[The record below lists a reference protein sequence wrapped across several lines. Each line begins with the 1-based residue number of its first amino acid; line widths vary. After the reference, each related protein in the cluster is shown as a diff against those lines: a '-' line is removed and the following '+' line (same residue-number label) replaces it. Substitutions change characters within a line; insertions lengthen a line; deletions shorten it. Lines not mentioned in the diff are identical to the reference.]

1 MCEIVP
7 SFSPLHFQAPAT
19 EHSMSTLKR
28 SSKLSCGIDFGTSNS
43 AIAIATETGARLVP
57 LENGK
62 ATLPSAVFF
71 RNIGTQTVFGRKAIT
86 AYLEGE
92 DGRLMRG
99 LKKVLGTPLM
109 EDKTVIQGRAVG
121 FADILAIYVRHLKD
135 RAEAHAGREIRDA
148 VFGRPVHFHD
158 NRPDLDD
165 RSQEVIEAIAQQ
177 AGFEN
182 VHFQLEPIAAAFA
195 HEANFEDEKLSLVI
209 DLGGGT
215 SDFTVMRLSRRYMNK
230 PERTQDILATAGIR
244 VGGTT
249 FDYRLSTK
257 YFMPQLG
264 LGSEYRGEFDAGKIL
279 KVPST
284 IYAELS
290 DWHLVHRAHSD
301 KAIQDTKTI
310 LRRSL
315 KPERIQR
322 LLSVQ
327 QQQLGYALLE
337 QVEGTKIALSDT
349 DEYEARYLGRGMTTL
364 RMPFKR
370 RHMDDAIREDVEK
383 IFRAIDACL
392 SAAGVKKEHIDCVI
406 LTGGSTE
413 LPAINARVRA
423 AFPRADISQGNKFD
437 SVGLG
442 LAHYAAHAFGV
453 PALPTA
459 STLRPR

>member
-1 MCEIVP
+1 MQAPLEFACLRALTP
-7 SFSPLHFQAPAT
+7 PFSPFHLRFPAT
-19 EHSMSTLKR
+19 AAHSMSTLKR
-28 SSKLSCGIDFGTSNS
+28 SPKPSCGIDFGTSNS
-43 AIAIATETGARLVP
+43 AVAISGGNGAKPVP
-57 LENGK
+57 IEDGR
-62 ATLPSAVFF
+62 ATLPSALFF
-71 RNIGTQTVFGRKAIT
+71 HHAGGRPLFGRAAIA

-92 DGRLMRG
+92 EGRLMRG

-109 EDKTVIQGRAVG
+109 DDKTVIQGRTVG
-121 FADILAIYVRHLKD
+121 FGDILAIYIRHLKEQ
-135 RAEAHAGREIRDA
+135 AELHAGHEIRNA
-148 VFGRPVHFHD
+148 VLGRPVHFHD

-165 RSQEVIEAIAQQ
+165 RSQEVIEAIARQ

-182 VHFQLEPIAAAFA
+182 VRFQLEPIAAAFA

-215 SDFTVMRLSRRYMNK
+215 SDFTVMRLSRRSMNK
-230 PERTQDILATAGIR
+230 PERSGDILATAGIR

-249 FDYRLSTK
+249 FDYRLSTR

-264 LGSEYRGEFDAGKIL
+264 LGSEYRSEFDATKIL
-279 KVPST
+279 TVPST

-290 DWHLVHRAHSD
+290 DWHLVYRAHTD
-301 KAIQDTKTI
+301 KAIRGTRTI

-315 KPERIQR
+315 RPERIRR

-337 QVEGTKIALSDT
+337 QVEGTKIALASAE
-349 DEYEARYLGRGMTTL
+349 EYEAQYLGRGMTTL

-370 RHMDDAIREDVEK
+370 RHMDEAIREDIEK
-383 IFRAIDACL
+383 IFASIDDCV
-392 SAAGVKKEHIDCVI
+392 SAAGVTRERIDCVI

-423 AFPRADISQGNKFD
+423 AFPRAEISQGNKFD

-442 LAHYAAHAFGV
+442 LAHYAAHAFGG
-453 PALPTA
+453 
-459 STLRPR
+459 